1 MTRTVKIDRNA
12 TAAATPL
19 ADPDLP
25 DDEIEGRGRL
35 GGGAKIERVTVNLT
49 QRAARALETLTKLTG
64 DTRTDAVNR
73 ALQVHA
79 YLEQTLAGGGVVQ
92 VRRSPESEFER
103 MNVA

>member
-1 MTRTVKIDRNA
+1 MTKTAGIDQS
-12 TAAATPL
+12 AAATGPG
-19 ADPDLP
+19 DPDLP
-25 DDEIEGRGRL
+25 DDEIAGLCSPGDD
-35 GGGAKIERVTVNLT
+35 GPQIERVTVNLT
-49 QRAARALETLTKLTG
+49 QRAVRALETLTRLTG

-79 YLEQTLAGGGVVQ
+79 FLEQTLAGGGGVQ